1 VREGHLR
8 WLARSA
14 ARARRRAGGKEG
26 AGELRYTA
34 INSAPALAGQL
45 VACSRQRRRE
55 RDGRAEEEKDA
66 RRAACLRPL
75 LRWGRAVGRM
85 RWMTKAINGSQLQR
99 SLFWVSGVF
108 TPRKVGYCNIF
119 RCYLTKFV

>member
-26 AGELRYTA
+26 AGELRYAA

-75 LRWGRAVGRM
+75 LRWGRAVGREDEM
-85 RWMTKAINGSQLQR
+85 DDQGHKWLAAAALTLLAIG
-99 SLFWVSGVF
+99 WVSFAKSRLV
-108 TPRKVGYCNIF
+108 
-119 RCYLTKFV
+119 